1 MPVSYIPKQKIKAG
15 GGGGESYV
23 DMELGLRICVSK
35 FRVRYI
41 PEHCKPSELSI
52 NLKKKKKKYHSSGN
66 AELRAPK
73 RM

>member
-1 MPVSYIPKQKIKAG
+1 MWGV
-15 GGGGESYV
+15 ESHV

-52 NLKKKKKKYHSSGN
+52 NLKKKTRNTIALEMQS
-66 AELRAPK
+66 
-73 RM
+73 